1 MEHMGFTLLLEN
13 VSVKKGIA
21 EDEFLDI
28 IREAG
33 MLNQLL
39 GTSKEDT
46 STYDVAKFRSKITR
60 LKGRVVTAVF
70 GLVTVLLERE
80 ATRSTSSGGEGEHS
94 SMRRPCHDLALG
106 SESAA
111 AP

>member
-60 LKGRVVTAVF
+60 LKGRVVSCVWS
-70 GLVTVLLERE
+70 GDGN
-80 ATRSTSSGGEGEHS
+80 TRTGSTSSGGEGEHS
-94 SMRRPCHDLALG
+94 SMRRPRHDLALG